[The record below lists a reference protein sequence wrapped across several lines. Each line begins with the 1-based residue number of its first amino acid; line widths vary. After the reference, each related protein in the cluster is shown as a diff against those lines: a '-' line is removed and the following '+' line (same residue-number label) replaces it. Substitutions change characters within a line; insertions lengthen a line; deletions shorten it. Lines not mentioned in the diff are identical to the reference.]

1 MFINAKDVGIR
12 KLLFCFFFS
21 AGTSHSAILSTKLE
35 QLMCSRGYY
44 DLTSGLAASTVLIAG
59 LVCATPIGY
68 ILHRTGKRLVFCLRM
83 MSIIFVVSLVL
94 QAYYLRLPG
103 ATVGIFA
110 SLGLFG
116 AIAFGTVATAQEVL
130 GECTYPVDQTIGLA
144 WISMF
149 GFVQVRYKAKTQ

>member
-1 MFINAKDVGIR
+1 
-12 KLLFCFFFS
+12 
-21 AGTSHSAILSTKLE
+21 
-35 QLMCSRGYY
+35 MCSRGYY

-149 GFVQVRYKAKTQ
+149 GFVQVRYTAKTQPKPI

>member
-1 MFINAKDVGIR
+1 
-12 KLLFCFFFS
+12 
-21 AGTSHSAILSTKLE
+21 
-35 QLMCSRGYY
+35 MCSRGYY

-83 MSIIFVVSLVL
+83 MSIIFVVSLAL

-116 AIAFGTVATAQEVL
+116 AIAL
-130 GECTYPVDQTIGLA
+130 GQWPLPKRFLGSAPIQLTKPLA
-144 WISMF
+144 WH
-149 GFVQVRYKAKTQ
+149 GFPCLDLCRYDTQQRHNSPDLVHIEMHFFRALLLCS